1 MGKKKENGAAEG
13 VEATENVELTQ
24 EQLSVLT
31 QEELIQM
38 LLDEKA
44 KSAEAEAAFI
54 EVIEELKAQVASN
67 NKEVVAKPVVVELG
81 KKVYSVAHPSF
92 RYKGKIYKASELEQ
106 YPDVIKE
113 IISSDD
119 QTLLVE
125 VEN

>member
-1 MGKKKENGAAEG
+1 MGKTNTKKAAEE
-13 VEATENVELTQ
+13 VESTEDVELTR
-24 EQLSVLT
+24 EQLLDLT
-31 QEELIQM
+31 QEELVQII
-38 LLDEKA
+38 LDEKA

-67 NKEVVAKPVVVELG
+67 NNEVEIKPVVVEFG
-81 KKVYSVAHPSF
+81 KKVYSIAHPSF
-92 RYKGKIYKASELEQ
+92 RHKGRIYKASELEQ

-125 VEN
+125 VNN

>member
-1 MGKKKENGAAEG
+1 MGKSNTKKAAEG
-13 VEATENVELTQ
+13 VESTEDVELTQ
-24 EQLSVLT
+24 EQLLELT
-31 QEELIQM
+31 KEELVQII
-38 LLDEKA
+38 LDEKA

-67 NKEVVAKPVVVELG
+67 NKEAVAKPVVVEFG

-92 RYKGKIYKASELEQ
+92 RHKGRIYKASELEQ
-106 YPDVIKE
+106 YPDVINE
-113 IISSDD
+113 IISSVE